1 MIIITSLA
9 ILSIQYPPLLKL
21 IRATPKSFFELAFLA
36 INYDSIENLKKYEKM
51 IQQIDYS
58 NLERNVSPTQ
68 LRTLTN
74 VYSIG
79 LLQINTV
86 RGLEYLLEDKY
97 AFGLMRTLG
106 MNNHYRDADN
116 ERLQK
121 IEEEKRNEISTLLK
135 LIDSSSLFI

>member
-1 MIIITSLA
+1 MIYYNEGLAVLSSQGIIIDH
-9 ILSIQYPPLLKL
+9 QLK
-21 IRATPKSFFELAFLA
+21 
-36 INYDSIENLKKYEKM
+36 
-51 IQQIDYS
+51 
-58 NLERNVSPTQ
+58 
-68 LRTLTN
+68 TLTN

-79 LLQINTV
+79 LIQTNTIK
-86 RGLEYLLEDKY
+86 GLEYLMEDKY

-121 IEEEKRNEISTLLK
+121 IEDEKRNEISTLLK